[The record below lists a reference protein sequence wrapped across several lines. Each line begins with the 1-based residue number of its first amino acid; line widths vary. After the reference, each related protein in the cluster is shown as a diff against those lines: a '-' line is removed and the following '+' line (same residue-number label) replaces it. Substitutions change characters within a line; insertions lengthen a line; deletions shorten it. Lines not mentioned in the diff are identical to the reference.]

1 MLCQLSNAVRSVRVC
16 DISELS
22 LVPSISLQ
30 SSNHDMIIICL
41 HDVFNISITIVEY
54 SARNRLNAV
63 VNTELFAYS
72 FKLSCKILHVQYCI
86 ATRYV
91 MQGETDD
98 DMDTW
103 SV

>member
-1 MLCQLSNAVRSVRVC
+1 
-16 DISELS
+16 
-22 LVPSISLQ
+22 LQ

-41 HDVFNISITIVEY
+41 HDVFNISIAIVEY
-54 SARNRLNAV
+54 SARNCLNAV